1 MSNPIF
7 NSSKNLGGQV
17 PQGNII
23 QQFLQFKNEFKGDP
37 QVAINNM
44 LASGQ
49 INQNQLDIATKQAQA
64 IADLMGR

>member
-7 NSSKNLGGQV
+7 NSSKNLGGKV